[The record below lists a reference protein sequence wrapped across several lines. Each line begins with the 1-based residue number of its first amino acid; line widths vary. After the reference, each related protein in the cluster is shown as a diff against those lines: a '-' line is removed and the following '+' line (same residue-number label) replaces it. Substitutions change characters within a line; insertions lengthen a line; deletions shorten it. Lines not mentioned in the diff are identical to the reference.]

1 MRSPLCVRL
10 ERMETECVLRSPR
23 AGAPS
28 LVATVP
34 RVRRVLTTA
43 TPYTVVLVD
52 LDGTIVDSAR
62 GITAT
67 LAYTLRRMG
76 LPVPP
81 PSRLLEFV
89 GPPIMD
95 GFRDLAGL
103 DPEQS
108 LTALEIYR
116 ERYAAEGAFDA
127 EVYPGMPAALR
138 SLRDAGL
145 PLALATSKPETQ
157 AARILE
163 HFGLL
168 DLFTVVAGASDDE
181 RRSEK
186 ADVITW
192 GLGLLDDAGVDR
204 SLPVMVGDRIHDVHG
219 AAAHRIGTVFAEW
232 GYGNPIEAAGAI
244 AVASHPCDLPTL
256 VLNGAGTSTAA

>member
-1 MRSPLCVRL
+1 MRS
-10 ERMETECVLRSPR
+10 
-23 AGAPS
+23 
-28 LVATVP
+28 
-34 RVRRVLTTA
+34 TA
-43 TPYTVVLVD
+43 TPFTVVLVD
-52 LDGTIVDSAR
+52 LDGTVVDSAR

-67 LAYTLRRMG
+67 LSYTLRRMG

-108 LTALEIYR
+108 VTALEIYR

-127 EVYPGMPAALR
+127 AVYPGMPEALR
-138 SLRDAGL
+138 ALRDAGL

-163 HFGLL
+163 HFGLI
-168 DLFTVVAGASDDE
+168 DLFEVVAGASDDE

-186 ADVITW
+186 ADVIAW
-192 GLGLLDDAGVDR
+192 ALGLLDDAGVDR
-204 SLPVMVGDRIHDVHG
+204 SAPVMVGDRIHDVNG
-219 AAAHRIGTVFAEW
+219 AAVHGIGTVFAEW
-232 GYGNPIEAAGAI
+232 GYGSPAEASGAVAVARRPDDLPGVLLRRAGA
-244 AVASHPCDLPTL
+244 
-256 VLNGAGTSTAA
+256 STAA

>member
-1 MRSPLCVRL
+1 M
-10 ERMETECVLRSPR
+10 
-23 AGAPS
+23 
-28 LVATVP
+28 
-34 RVRRVLTTA
+34 LTTA
-43 TPYTVVLVD
+43 TPFTVVLVD

-108 LTALEIYR
+108 ITALQIYR
-116 ERYAAEGAFDA
+116 ERYASHGAFDA
-127 EVYPGMPAALR
+127 EVYPGMPEALR
-138 SLRDAGL
+138 ALGAAGL
-145 PLALATSKPETQ
+145 PIALATSKPETQ

-163 HFGLL
+163 HFGLI
-168 DLFTVVAGASDDE
+168 DLFAVVAGASDDE
-181 RRSEK
+181 RRSDK
-186 ADVITW
+186 ADVIAW
-192 GLGLLDDAGVDR
+192 ALGLLDDARIDR

-219 AAAHRIGTVFAEW
+219 AAAHGIGTVFADW
-232 GYGNPIEAAGAI
+232 GYGSPAEASGAVAIAGRPHDLPGVVLRGAGA
-244 AVASHPCDLPTL
+244 
-256 VLNGAGTSTAA
+256 STAA

>member
-1 MRSPLCVRL
+1 MRS
-10 ERMETECVLRSPR
+10 
-23 AGAPS
+23 
-28 LVATVP
+28 
-34 RVRRVLTTA
+34 TA
-43 TPYTVVLVD
+43 TPFTVVLVD
-52 LDGTIVDSAR
+52 LDGTVVDSAR

-67 LAYTLRRMG
+67 LSYTLRRMG

-108 LTALEIYR
+108 ITALDIYR

-127 EVYPGMPAALR
+127 AVYPGMPEALR
-138 SLRDAGL
+138 ALRDARL

-163 HFGLL
+163 HFGLI
-168 DLFTVVAGASDDE
+168 DLFEVVAGASDDE

-186 ADVITW
+186 ADVIAW
-192 GLGLLDDAGVDR
+192 ALGLLDDAGVDR
-204 SLPVMVGDRIHDVHG
+204 SAPVMVGDRIHDVHG
-219 AAAHRIGTVFAEW
+219 AAVHGIGTVFAEW
-232 GYGNPIEAAGAI
+232 GYGSPAEASG
-244 AVASHPCDLPTL
+244 AVAVARHPGDLPGV
-256 VLNGAGTSTAA
+256 VLRRAGTSTAA

>member
-1 MRSPLCVRL
+1 MR
-10 ERMETECVLRSPR
+10 RM
-23 AGAPS
+23 
-28 LVATVP
+28 
-34 RVRRVLTTA
+34 LTTA
-43 TPYTVVLVD
+43 TPYSVVLVD

-108 LTALEIYR
+108 LTALELYR
-116 ERYAAEGAFDA
+116 ERYATHGAFDA
-127 EVYPGMPAALR
+127 TVYPGMPEALQALR
-138 SLRDAGL
+138 AAGL

-186 ADVITW
+186 ADVIAW
-192 GLGLLDDAGVDR
+192 AQGLLDDAGVDR
-204 SLPVMVGDRIHDVHG
+204 SSPIMVGDRIHDVHG
-219 AAAHRIGTVFAEW
+219 AAVHGIGTVFAEW
-232 GYGNPIEAAGAI
+232 GYGSPAEASGA
-244 AVASHPCDLPTL
+244 VSVVRRPRDLPRV
-256 VLNGAGTSTAA
+256 VLRGEGTSTAA